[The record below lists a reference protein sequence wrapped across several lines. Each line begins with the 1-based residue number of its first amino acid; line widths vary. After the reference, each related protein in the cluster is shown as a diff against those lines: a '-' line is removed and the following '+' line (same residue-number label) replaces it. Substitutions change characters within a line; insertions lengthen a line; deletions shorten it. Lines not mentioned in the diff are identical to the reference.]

1 MGYAEPSSMR
11 FIFLKVST
19 ERMMKTTITINVG
32 LDVSERD
39 GYVFLKIAPN
49 VVLELKNIVTL

>member
-1 MGYAEPSSMR
+1 
-11 FIFLKVST
+11 
-19 ERMMKTTITINVG
+19 MMKTTITINVG